1 MLLITLQACVFMYIH
16 TVQEISLLPTH
27 KKTSPK
33 MIMLV
38 SQGIFTLL
46 LVISVVKQPHW
57 KQEFSAQFPAKVIKL
72 LSGTNNSWQLSIY

>member
-46 LVISVVKQPHW
+46 LVISVVKQPH
-57 KQEFSAQFPAKVIKL
+57 
-72 LSGTNNSWQLSIY
+72 